1 MNIEHLYMS
10 FGLQEIFNDVSVHFN
25 DDDKIFIVWINF
37 AIKSILFNLILR
49 NIFPDSYKISV

>member
-25 DDDKIFIVWINF
+25 DDDKIGIVGVNG
-37 AIKSILFNLILR
+37 AGKSTLFNLILG
-49 NIFPDSYKISV
+49 NISARLWENN